1 MNEMEQLT
9 TETTNKVPPEPE
21 APDDGNLSLRV
32 ATLHEKLKQ
41 TQLLLLQEKRSM
53 LETLQYQLT
62 LAKSQIMNRT
72 KQMIREL
79 WEIYPINEF
88 PDGKGYSICDIHLP
102 NADNL
107 EGHDEMMVSSAI
119 GYVGH
124 LLLILSN
131 ILDVALRFPLRY
143 QGSRL
148 HIDCSRKNQSFP
160 LYMESFKRKDWM
172 NFLYGIDLLNLDIK
186 QIRTLYGLQTLE
198 PKDTLANLHGLKV
211 LLATS
216 DD

>member
-1 MNEMEQLT
+1 MPPDS
-9 TETTNKVPPEPE
+9 ETQDSN
-21 APDDGNLSLRV
+21 NLSLRI
-32 ATLHEKLKQ
+32 AMLHEKLKH
-41 TQLLLLQEKRSM
+41 TQLLLLKEKRSM

-62 LAKSQIMNRT
+62 LAKSQIMNRS
-72 KQMIREL
+72 KKMIREL

-107 EGHDEMMVSSAI
+107 EGHDEIMVSSAI

-186 QIRTLYGLQTLE
+186 QIRTLYGLQTTE